1 MKPVWE
7 FFWIKGK
14 RPMKVLPMGSEACIP
29 QIHLSNDPM

>member
-1 MKPVWE
+1 MKPMWE
-7 FFWIKGK
+7 FFRIKRK